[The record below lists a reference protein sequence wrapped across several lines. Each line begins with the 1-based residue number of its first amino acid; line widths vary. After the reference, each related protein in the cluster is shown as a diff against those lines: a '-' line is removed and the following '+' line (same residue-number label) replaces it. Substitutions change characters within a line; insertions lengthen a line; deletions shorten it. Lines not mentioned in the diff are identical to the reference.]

1 MPNVTVLNTTSSTL
15 NVAFSITT
23 PLAFH
28 NDVKPD
34 QKVHLHLSTFVHG
47 FEARLD
53 SGHNRFSPNESWKK
67 VGEIGTACAAGA
79 TAVTLGTGWLFGA
92 FGSAIGSPVG
102 AAALA
107 GAGASWRAAN
117 AC

>member
-1 MPNVTVLNTTSSTL
+1 MPTVTVHNKTSSTL
-15 NVAFSITT
+15 NVAFSIAT

-34 QKVHLHLSTFVHG
+34 NKIHLPLSTFVHG
-47 FEARLD
+47 FEARID
-53 SGHNRFSPNESWKK
+53 SGRNRFSPDESWKK

-79 TAVTLGTGWLFGA
+79 AAVTLGTGWLFGA
-92 FGSAIGSPVG
+92 FGGHASPVG
-102 AAALA
+102 AAAFM
-107 GAGASWRAAN
+107 GAGTTWGAAN